1 MKTLNDFQKLLGD
14 INWLRPMLGI
24 PTHQLRHLFSTLEG
38 DTALNSP
45 LSLTS
50 QAKEELHFVEQRLNE
65 GFLTYLQQDQPIYF
79 IVFHTPYSPTGV
91 IAQST
96 GLIEWVFLPNN
107 YTKKLTTYTDR
118 IAFLIL
124 KGRGR
129 ITQLIGSDPQ
139 TIITQLTSTQISN
152 CLQFNENWQI
162 ALASYS
168 GTFSNQY
175 PQSKMID
182 FLRHTSMV
190 CKSPISNI
198 PVEGKTI
205 FTDANKNTAGYW
217 TDTTS
222 KVVPHSFSSVQPAEL
237 WAICLALQ
245 DFCDIPINIVSDS
258 KYAVFSCIYLPE
270 ATLPVT
276 LKTNI
281 DKLFFQVQQLLIR
294 RTNPVFFTHIRA
306 HSSLP
311 GPLSQGN
318 ANIDALLYPL
328 QSATQEHCLHHTNSK
343 GLQKT
348 YSLTRKQAQRIV
360 RSCSICA
367 PFILPFAPPGVNP
380 RGLQSNQIWQ
390 MDIVF
395 ISSFG
400 KQKYVHHTIDTYS
413 HFQWTTALSSEKA
426 DSAITHLLFCFA
438 IMGIPIELK
447 TDNAPVYQS
456 SKLSQFLEQYHIK
469 HIFGIPYNSQGQ
481 AIIERANRTLREYI
495 EKIKKRKKGVISPRD
510 VLNKTLLTLNFLNVW
525 GKSKMTPAEQH
536 FGNSEKKTKKL

>member
-1 MKTLNDFQKLLGD
+1 MKKALSDFNLQIAPEKIQTEFPISYLGAILERQRIKPQKVQIRRDNLKTPNDFQKPLGD
-14 INWLRPMLGI
+14 MNWLRPMLGI

-45 LSLTS
+45 RSLTS

-91 IAQST
+91 IAQSA

-129 ITQLIGSDPQ
+129 IIQLIGSDPQ

-245 DFCDIPINIVSDS
+245 DFFDIPINIVSDS

-294 RTNPVFFTHIRA
+294 
-306 HSSLP
+306 
-311 GPLSQGN
+311 
-318 ANIDALLYPL
+318 
-328 QSATQEHCLHHTNSK
+328 
-343 GLQKT
+343 
-348 YSLTRKQAQRIV
+348 
-360 RSCSICA
+360 
-367 PFILPFAPPGVNP
+367 
-380 RGLQSNQIWQ
+380 
-390 MDIVF
+390 
-395 ISSFG
+395 
-400 KQKYVHHTIDTYS
+400 
-413 HFQWTTALSSEKA
+413 
-426 DSAITHLLFCFA
+426 
-438 IMGIPIELK
+438 
-447 TDNAPVYQS
+447 
-456 SKLSQFLEQYHIK
+456 
-469 HIFGIPYNSQGQ
+469 
-481 AIIERANRTLREYI
+481 
-495 EKIKKRKKGVISPRD
+495 
-510 VLNKTLLTLNFLNVW
+510 
-525 GKSKMTPAEQH
+525 
-536 FGNSEKKTKKL
+536 